1 MMRTYLW
8 AALLLAALPVAAQKN
23 KITKAT
29 VYKDV
34 DGQVVSKDAFM
45 AKMRTGQF
53 AVYDYQTQ
61 GRAITSITLRPAD
74 TPDAVRTQ
82 ALSPAR
88 AFGTPAP
95 AFGGV
100 DVRTGQPVAL
110 ADLRGKVVVVN
121 FWFIRCP
128 YCIEEMPNFKKLTAA
143 YAGNP
148 DVVFVSLARDKAA
161 PLQKFLAERGDFGFA
176 VLPEMG
182 DVARQF
188 GVLGYP
194 TTAVID
200 RQGRFRYDQEYSDNT
215 ARLNEAIGRAL
226 QP

>member
-1 MMRTYLW
+1 MIRIRTYLW
-8 AALLLAALPVAAQKN
+8 AALLLAALPAAAQRAKV
-23 KITKAT
+23 TKAT
-29 VYKDV
+29 VFKDV
-34 DGQVVSKDAFM
+34 DGRVISKDEFR
-45 AKMRTGQF
+45 AKLRTGQF
-53 AVYDYQTQ
+53 AVYDYQAQ
-61 GRAITSITLRPAD
+61 GRAFTSISLRKAD

-88 AFGTPAP
+88 TFGTAAP
-95 AFGGV
+95 AFSGV

-110 ADLRGKVVVVN
+110 AALRGKVVVVN

-143 YAGNP
+143 YRDNP
-148 DVVFVSLARDKAA
+148 DVVFVSLARDKPEA
-161 PLQKFLAERGDFGFA
+161 LHKFLAARGDFGFA
-176 VLPEMG
+176 VLPEMS

-200 RQGRFRYDQEYSDNT
+200 RQGRFAYDQEYTDNT
-215 ARLNEAIGRAL
+215 ARLSEAIGRAL
-226 QP
+226 